1 MSTISSRIRPFSS
14 DTPFVPA
21 PKADKG
27 NDCQPNEVASRGAID
42 QQKHGRVQVGD
53 RVIVTMIPEFP
64 GVVESFIGVGARV
77 AVVRVAKIPASM
89 LFLDL
94 GNKQGRF
101 IRGTSIKVTIDRLR
115 HDMSKKKPAP

>member
-1 MSTISSRIRPFSS
+1 VSTLSSRIRPFSS

-42 QQKHGRVQVGD
+42 QQKHGRVQIGD

-77 AVVRVAKIPASM
+77 AVVRVEKIPASM

-115 HDMSKKKPAP
+115 HDMRNKKPAP